1 MVQIWSGHVYRYA
14 DNEYDVLMPLY
25 AASLRNWRKLI
36 GHMQVR
42 PLPKAPSNLSRGTN
56 TWLTSRE
63 NIYTLQHERNTQIM
77 TLLEK
82 LYDNVRAV
90 SILIFHLF
98 GMAILA
104 SMLAAGYII
113 WIQGD

>member
-1 MVQIWSGHVYRYA
+1 
-14 DNEYDVLMPLY
+14 
-25 AASLRNWRKLI
+25 
-36 GHMQVR
+36 
-42 PLPKAPSNLSRGTN
+42 
-56 TWLTSRE
+56 
-63 NIYTLQHERNTQIM
+63 M